1 MLMLMLLLLLPVSM
15 LVWMLI
21 LMFSLIDRCWSWRWW
36 INCWSNLKNHCLGHV
51 FGNISLGTN
60 IKYKG
65 VVFFY
70 INRITIDS
78 HRSSHSVNN
87 NFEDFRFLFHGY
99 NTSVFSSC
107 LTSPFP
113 WSSDDGL
120 TPLTCL
126 LSPCSLSLWLNN
138 RSPAMLYLYLFFFV
152 FVYLYLWLYFCICVF
167 VFVFDMPPISLL
179 SLWLYNLSPA
189 MLYLFFFCICI
200 CAFICAFVY
209 LHLYMT
215 CPLSSCS
222 LFLAL

>member
-1 MLMLMLLLLLPVSM
+1 MSLAIFLWVQ
-15 LVWMLI
+15 I
-21 LMFSLIDRCWSWRWW
+21 LSSCSF
-36 INCWSNLKNHCLGHV
+36 
-51 FGNISLGTN
+51 FF
-60 IKYKG
+60 IK
-65 VVFFY
+65 
-70 INRITIDS
+70 RITIDS

-189 MLYLFFFCICI
+189 MLYLFFFVFAFVPLFVHLCICI
-200 CAFICAFVY
+200 CIWHALY
-209 LHLYMT
+209 L
-215 CPLSSCS
+215 
-222 LFLAL
+222 LALCFWLYNLSPAILL

>member
-78 HRSSHSVNN
+78 HRSSHLANN

-113 WSSDDGL
+113 WSSDDGS
-120 TPLTCL
+120 TPL
-126 LSPCSLSLWLNN
+126 
-138 RSPAMLYLYLFFFV
+138 
-152 FVYLYLWLYFCICVF
+152 
-167 VFVFDMPPISLL
+167 
-179 SLWLYNLSPA
+179 
-189 MLYLFFFCICI
+189 
-200 CAFICAFVY
+200 
-209 LHLYMT
+209 T

-222 LFLAL
+222 LFMALQPVSCDVVFVFVFFRICVFVFVVVFVHLCICICICIWHGP